1 MKIQRKGLRWT
12 KQGYKTEDA
21 AKEVNTTPLER
32 LVSLLCV
39 VII

>member
-21 AKEVNTTPLER
+21 AKEVNTTACKR

-39 VII
+39 FII